1 MVNGQWSIINSQ
13 LSIVNC
19 QLSILSLPPPPRC
32 EGIDPSDAGAEP
44 AEGSH
49 LLASETENEVTIGV
63 TAIGQSHI
71 DKAEVLSAFLVGMFD
86 GTPNSDGIRVEQRI
100 ALSQ

>member
-1 MVNGQWSIINSQ
+1 MVNGQFSIP
-13 LSIVNC
+13 
-19 QLSILSLPPPPRC
+19 SLPPPPRC

-44 AEGSH
+44 TEGSH

-86 GTPNSDGIRVEQRI
+86 GTPNSDGIRVEQCI

>member
-1 MVNGQWSIINSQ
+1 MVNGQW
-13 LSIVNC
+13 
-19 QLSILSLPPPPRC
+19 SILSLPPPPRC

-44 AEGSH
+44 TEGSH

-86 GTPNSDGIRVEQRI
+86 GTPNSDGIRVEQCI